1 LFQLPLFLEGGEL
14 ERTGVEDLVLDGRE
28 LLITGLLLLDGRELL
43 LNVGRLFLT
52 GGFSLI
58 ILGLVFVLL
67 ELFSGLW

>member
-1 LFQLPLFLEGGEL
+1 LFQLPFFLEGGEL

-67 ELFSGLW
+67 ELFSGL